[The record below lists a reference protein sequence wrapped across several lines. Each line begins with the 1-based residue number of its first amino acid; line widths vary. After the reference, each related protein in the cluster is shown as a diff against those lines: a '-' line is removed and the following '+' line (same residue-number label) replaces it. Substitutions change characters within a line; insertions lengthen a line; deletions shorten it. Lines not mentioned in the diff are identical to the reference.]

1 MDEKTKTGEGE
12 IKMEDASYLPISSRI
27 EGDKRDVVG
36 LNDKQLQAFRSG
48 EIELDYPPDII
59 DIELTNKCTLNCL
72 ICPRNQ
78 MTRHVG
84 LIEESLFKEIVDQI
98 IEYTHTEFLWLHQ
111 FGDPLLH
118 PKLEELSD
126 YATKKGL
133 RVGISTKGVLL
144 TEEKAKSIANSDI
157 DKILFSFVGIEKR
170 FEKYQRGAN
179 YEETM
184 EKIESFLSQHEIR
197 PHIIIELLTTPK
209 TPKDEVSK
217 FKERWN
223 GKAEL
228 RVKESHNWIGD
239 SDVIREAVC
248 APPESHYIR
257 PCPFLWSILS
267 IHYNGWGCS
276 CLLP

>member
-1 MDEKTKTGEGE
+1 MDEKTKTGEGG
-12 IKMEDASYLPISSRI
+12 IKMEDASYLSISSKI

-36 LNDKQLQAFRSG
+36 LNDKQLRAFRSG

-78 MTRHVG
+78 MTRPVG

-98 IEYTHTEFLWLHQ
+98 IEYTPTEFLWLHQ
-111 FGDPLLH
+111 FGDPVLH
-118 PKLEELSD
+118 PKLEELSA

-157 DKILFSFVGIEKR
+157 DKILFSFAGIGKT
-170 FEKYQRGAN
+170 FEKYQRDAN

-184 EKIESFLSQHEIR
+184 AKIESFLSQPEIR

-248 APPESHYIR
+248 APPKSQYTH
-257 PCPFLWSILS
+257 PCPFLWSIVYTL
-267 IHYNGWGCS
+267 
-276 CLLP
+276 